1 MNLIFCLNQT
11 GFLCYTDSSNQVW
24 KNQVQKSSSKI
35 KLKNQVQNLCLW
47 TRYLKNQVHIKRA
60 LVDLVL
66 CFFFFISMTYTYLMQ
81 FTKLSCVLT
90 SLPIPTFS
98 RWIKNSC
105 NVEKIKISLPG
116 PQRRMQEPSY
126 KSDISTNLQM
136 EHFHQNSFS
145 LCNSIP
151 GIIYVSQCTNLQLN
165 CIIWFLL
172 NSRGSL
178 LRIYTNPL
186 VYVVSFYANFTNTT
200 F

>member
-1 MNLIFCLNQT
+1 M
-11 GFLCYTDSSNQVW
+11 
-24 KNQVQKSSSKI
+24 
-35 KLKNQVQNLCLW
+35 
-47 TRYLKNQVHIKRA
+47 RA
-60 LVDLVL
+60 LQ
-66 CFFFFISMTYTYLMQ
+66 FIRDHVSFKLPYDFSYQMKTPHMSYLMQ
-81 FTKLSCVLT
+81 FTKLSCVLI

-116 PQRRMQEPSY
+116 PRRRMQEPSY

-165 CIIWFLL
+165 SIIWFFVKVERVLVL
-172 NSRGSL
+172 CR
-178 LRIYTNPL
+178 LRQ
-186 VYVVSFYANFTNTT
+186 
-200 F
+200 